1 MELNPQAMLQELKD
15 YAKCAVRNRAV
26 LGSYACTSVGL
37 SLLTLLIT
45 SIEPETGTQLS
56 TMDTVLFVSGVG
68 TFDAGIVSLGLTK
81 FGTPTYHSYQRMREH
96 IKKHGTID
104 QRFKDSFSPLYCTQ
118 VGIKMAAEEAGLEN
132 LI

>member
-1 MELNPQAMLQELKD
+1 MLQELKD

-26 LGSYACTSVGL
+26 LGSYACTGVGL

-56 TMDTVLFVSGVG
+56 TMDAVLFFGGVG
-68 TFDAGIVSLGLTK
+68 TFDVGSVSLGLTEL
-81 FGTPTYHSYQRMREH
+81 GTPTYNSYRRMREH

-104 QRFKDSFSPLYCTQ
+104 QRFKDSFSPFYGTQ
-118 VGIKMAAEEAGLEN
+118 VGIKMAAKEAGLEN